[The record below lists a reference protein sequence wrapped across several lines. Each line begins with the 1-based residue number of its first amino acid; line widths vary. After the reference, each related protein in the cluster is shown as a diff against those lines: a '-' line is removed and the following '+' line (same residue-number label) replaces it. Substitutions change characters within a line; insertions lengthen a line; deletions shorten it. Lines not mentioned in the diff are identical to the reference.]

1 MIHLRTYN
9 ESAGPD
15 YRELSEDEI
24 HDHMSENRS
33 DTFTSGEVQALL
45 DIVKATN
52 RPVEVVEFKLDMK
65 DGLEF
70 HSYKNRLLRSHVF
83 SFGPDIMTSR
93 NIRFPRVPANEIFIC
108 DVGFKRQ
115 PEMDIYILKSSDDW
129 FYALMEIEDEPSWFI
144 SDGFNGL
151 KSLVADLFESRKS

>member
-9 ESAGPD
+9 ESAGSI

-24 HDHMSENRS
+24 KEHMSENRP
-33 DTFTSGEVQALL
+33 DTFTSGEVQTLL

-52 RPVEVVEFKLDMK
+52 RPVEFVEWNFDMK

-70 HSYKNRLLRSHVF
+70 HSINSRRLRSHLF
-83 SFGPDIMTSR
+83 LFEPDGKTTRDIM
-93 NIRFPRVPANEIFIC
+93 FPRVPANNIIIC
-108 DVGFKRQ
+108 DVGRKMQ
-115 PEMDIYILKSSDDW
+115 EYMYIFLLKSSDDW

-144 SDGFNGL
+144 CDGFNGL
-151 KSLVADLFESRKS
+151 KSLIIDLFESRKS